1 MNSQMVNKTITL
13 IQFAYRARKVSF
25 GESVIV
31 KMMSSKVKLMIL
43 ATDVA
48 PTQEKKYLEK
58 AEFYNTKVLRI
69 FSKQEL
75 GEIFE
80 KEAVA
85 CIGIED
91 INLGKEILKINT

>member
-48 PTQEKKYLEK
+48 PTQEK
-58 AEFYNTKVLRI
+58 
-69 FSKQEL
+69 
-75 GEIFE
+75 
-80 KEAVA
+80 
-85 CIGIED
+85 
-91 INLGKEILKINT
+91 